1 MTKFYGIFGKKYYS
15 DEGFV
20 VLLVNVKDFLKYIDE
35 LVIRIP
41 DFQRELDQ
49 CKIDKIVKYYL
60 KEIKKNENIFN
71 HSEFKLACHII
82 EGTTYVRW
90 LVDGQHRVEAIKI
103 LIKKGYMKDSDLLRL
118 TIKRCND
125 YKGCHKYFKTINI
138 NSNMEPIYKEL
149 SSSFNDKLIF
159 DLKKDLKIHY
169 CLGFHKQKN
178 HKKYYHLDE
187 FLELFQYENLKDTY
201 YVDKHKQLIVK
212 KILTKL
218 LQINNSIK
226 EDINFEYYSLPTI
239 SKLQTTNIYFTLKY
253 VNILELFQDDGA
265 ELVIKQELKLKQ
277 LKKKKICKAL
287 RLKVWNKYIGEEKRK
302 GKCDVCKS
310 LMKIENFQCGHIIA
324 ESQGGKTNINNLK
337 PICPICNQSMGT
349 QNMDEFQKKNFSNDL
364 TL

>member
-15 DEGFV
+15 DEAFV

-35 LVIRIP
+35 DFIRIP
-41 DFQRELDQ
+41 DFQRELDHV
-49 CKIDKIVKYYL
+49 KIGKIVKYYV
-60 KEIKKNENIFN
+60 KEIKKKENIFN
-71 HSEFKLACHII
+71 HNEFKLACHII
-82 EGTTYVRW
+82 EGSTYVRW
-90 LVDGQHRVEAIKI
+90 LVDGQHRVEGIKI

-118 TIKRCND
+118 TIKKCND
-125 YKGCHKYFKTINI
+125 YKSCHKYFKTINI

-159 DLKKDLKIHY
+159 DLKKDLKTHY
-169 CLGFHKQKN
+169 CEGFHKQKN

-187 FLELFQYENLKDTY
+187 FLELFQYENLKDTD
-201 YVDKHKQLIVK
+201 YVDNHKQLLVK

-226 EDINFEYYSLPTI
+226 ENINFEYYSSPTI
-239 SKLQTTNIYFTLKY
+239 SKLQNTDIYFTLKFI
-253 VNILELFQDDGA
+253 NILELFQDDEA
-265 ELVIKQELKLKQ
+265 ELVIKPELKVKI
-277 LKKKKICKAL
+277 KKKTISKTL

-302 GKCDVCKS
+302 GKCGVCKS
-310 LMKIENFQCGHIIA
+310 LMKIENFHCGHIIA
-324 ESQGGKTNINNLK
+324 ESQGGETNINNLK
-337 PICPICNQSMGT
+337 PICTICNQSMGT

>member
-1 MTKFYGIFGKKYYS
+1 MTKFYGIFGRKYYS

-35 LVIRIP
+35 DFIRIP

-82 EGTTYVRW
+82 EGSTYVRW

-103 LIKKGYMKDSDLLRL
+103 LIKKGYMKDNDLLRL
-118 TIKRCND
+118 TIKKCND

-138 NSNMEPIYKEL
+138 NSNMQPIYKEL

-169 CLGFHKQKN
+169 GLGFHKQKF

-187 FLELFQYENLKDTY
+187 FLELFQYENLKDTS
-201 YVDKHKQLIVK
+201 YVDKHKQLLVK
-212 KILTKL
+212 KILAKL
-218 LQINNSIK
+218 VQINTLIK
-226 EDINFEYYSLPTI
+226 ENINFEYYSSPTI
-239 SKLQTTNIYFTLKY
+239 SKLQATDIYFTLKY
-253 VNILELFQDDGA
+253 INILELFQDDDA
-265 ELVIKQELKLKQ
+265 KLVIEPELKVKI
-277 LKKKKICKAL
+277 KKKTISKAL
-287 RLKVWNKYIGEEKRK
+287 RLKVWNKHIGEEKRK
-302 GKCDVCKS
+302 GKCYVCKS
-310 LMKIENFQCGHIIA
+310 LIQLENFHCGHIIA
-324 ESQGGKTNINNLK
+324 ESQGGKTNIGNLK
-337 PICPICNQSMGT
+337 PICTICNQSMGT
-349 QNMDEFQKKNFSNDL
+349 QNMEEFKKKNFSNDL